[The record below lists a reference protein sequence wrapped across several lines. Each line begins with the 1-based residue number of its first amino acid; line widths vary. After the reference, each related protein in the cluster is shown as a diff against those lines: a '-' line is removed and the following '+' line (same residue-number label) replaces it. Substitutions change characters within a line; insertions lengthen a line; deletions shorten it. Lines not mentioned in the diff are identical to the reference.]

1 MPLIRA
7 HRRLG
12 PFVFAI
18 FFALHHVNLSSDPL
32 ITYPLIINTYEIRVE
47 LANEPKSRAQGLMAR
62 KSLRNDRGMVFAFPT
77 ERVFS
82 MWMKDTPIDLTVL
95 FTDKQ
100 GRIIEV
106 AKMKRNTL
114 DSHSSNKPAMFAL
127 EINWDSP
134 LAKTVKVGDLV
145 LGLEKLPAAKN

>member
-1 MPLIRA
+1 MTLIKA
-7 HRRLG
+7 HRCLS
-12 PFVFAI
+12 PFVLAI
-18 FFALHHVNLSSDPL
+18 FFASHHVNLYSDPL
-32 ITYPLIINTYEIRVE
+32 ITYPLIINTHEIRVE
-47 LANEPKSRAQGLMAR
+47 LANEPIGRAQGLMAR

-82 MWMKDTPIDLTVL
+82 MWMKDTPLDLTVL
-95 FTDKQ
+95 FADKQ
-100 GRIIEV
+100 GRIIEI

-127 EINWDSP
+127 EINSDSP
-134 LAKTVKVGDLV
+134 LTKIVKVGDRL